1 MPRKG
6 KLERVQ
12 PTASRGSVA
21 ANKYDH
27 WRHAVKDLLMARWQS
42 SADIES
48 VAATVVGMFDAGA
61 KDVEVAAFL
70 HSQEQSSAAE
80 SSLTDEARL
89 ALVQGLLELGR
100 RNGDHT
106 PLRAHDRSRS
116 VPEVIDGQTPA
127 SQSRKAELRDA
138 LTR

>member
-6 KLERVQ
+6 KLERAQ
-12 PTASRGSVA
+12 PTASRDSVA

-27 WRHAVKDLLMARWQS
+27 WRRAVKDLLMARWQS

-70 HSQEQSSAAE
+70 HSQEQSYEAE

-89 ALVQGLLELGR
+89 ALVEELHKSAGS
-100 RNGDHT
+100 
-106 PLRAHDRSRS
+106 L
-116 VPEVIDGQTPA
+116 
-127 SQSRKAELRDA
+127 
-138 LTR
+138 

>member
-6 KLERVQ
+6 KLEGSQ
-12 PTASRGSVA
+12 PTGPRRSVA

-27 WRHAVKDLLMARWQS
+27 WRRAVKDLLMARWES

-70 HSQEQSSAAE
+70 YSQEPSEAE

-89 ALVQGLLELGR
+89 ALVQELLKSA
-100 RNGDHT
+100 D
-106 PLRAHDRSRS
+106 S
-116 VPEVIDGQTPA
+116 V
-127 SQSRKAELRDA
+127 
-138 LTR
+138 